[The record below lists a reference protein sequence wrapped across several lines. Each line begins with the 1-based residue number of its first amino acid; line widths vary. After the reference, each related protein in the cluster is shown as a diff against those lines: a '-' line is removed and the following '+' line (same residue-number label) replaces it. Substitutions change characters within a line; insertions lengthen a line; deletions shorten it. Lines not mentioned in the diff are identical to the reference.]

1 MSCNTTLPTEQLT
14 VTLSLSY
21 LLHLVGPEQLIVG
34 VLAFIIGVL
43 TLMLPE
49 TLGQPLT
56 STLEEAEN
64 LGREPSEKKKKE
76 EEDGLEMNQHP
87 VKA

>member
-1 MSCNTTLPTEQLT
+1 M
-14 VTLSLSY
+14 LSLSY

-64 LGREPSEKKKKE
+64 LGREPSEKKKKKE